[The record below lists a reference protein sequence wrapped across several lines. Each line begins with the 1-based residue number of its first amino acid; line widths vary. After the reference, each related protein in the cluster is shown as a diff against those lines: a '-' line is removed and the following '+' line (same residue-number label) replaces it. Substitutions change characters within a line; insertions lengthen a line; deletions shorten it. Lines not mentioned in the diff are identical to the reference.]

1 MIKKQIYVSN
11 LCWKKKDM
19 NFVIDILKKENISG
33 IDFAPLNY
41 FTSWK
46 NVLKKSRRLS
56 SLFKKKKI
64 KVNAIQGIFF
74 KKKLNLFK
82 VKDQK
87 KITKH
92 FKNIVKLCQ
101 TFKSK
106 KIILGSAN
114 FRNPKVLNLEDADNY
129 FTIYFKKLNK
139 YLRKH
144 KIFLCIEMIPKKYGE
159 KYIYNITRLKYLI
172 SRVNS
177 SNIKINFDTSIY
189 HFKKLE
195 KKKFLDNL
203 DQIKNIQIS
212 QPNFN
217 YFDSPTKKNLEFL
230 RILKIQ
236 RKINK
241 VSLEIIDS
249 KFNKSKFIRSLRNI
263 RTSIYN

>member
-1 MIKKQIYVSN
+1 
-11 LCWKKKDM
+11 
-19 NFVIDILKKENISG
+19 
-33 IDFAPLNY
+33 
-41 FTSWK
+41 
-46 NVLKKSRRLS
+46 
-56 SLFKKKKI
+56 
-64 KVNAIQGIFF
+64 
-74 KKKLNLFK
+74 
-82 VKDQK
+82 
-87 KITKH
+87 
-92 FKNIVKLCQ
+92 
-101 TFKSK
+101 
-106 KIILGSAN
+106 
-114 FRNPKVLNLEDADNY
+114 
-129 FTIYFKKLNK
+129 
-139 YLRKH
+139 
-144 KIFLCIEMIPKKYGE
+144 MIPKKYGE

-189 HFKKLE
+189 HFKKLK
-195 KKKFLDNL
+195 KKKFLNNL
-203 DQIKNIQIS
+203 YQIKNIQIS